1 MRLKRLLQRKKQ
13 QLENLQ
19 PKNQL
24 IRLRKPLQKKKK
36 KAKSSTKTVKSSS
49 KKETSKVT
57 ASKQLESNESYS
69 SKDILTEAS
78 VSSKATRKT
87 TAASKKASS
96 SKRTA
101 KTSSTKTTK
110 KTTTSR
116 STTRKK
122 KLSADEITSTTNLT
136 QKIEVIEYYDLPYR
150 YNQTVVRV
158 LAQTPTTLFIYWDIS
173 DIDRANFVKQ
183 YGEDFFNNTKP
194 VLVIHNNTMHYSFEI
209 EIDDFANSWYLHV
222 NDANCEYTV
231 ELGRKP
237 KYYNSEKHVNI
248 QNDYLYVTSS
258 NVIEAPNDHV
268 LFDRNIKNVYFKD
281 VKTNIVTAKDITSI
295 SFLRNIGRIYNLY
308 DLQSDFNKNSW
319 IDSNHWQLDLNNPS
333 SSSSTFKQIFMS
345 ASLFSAGTFI
355 RFNSCENY
363 RYTYLSTFQLCVCI
377 PFTNQERT
385 N

>member
-1 MRLKRLLQRKKQ
+1 MPRK
-13 QLENLQ
+13 
-19 PKNQL
+19 
-24 IRLRKPLQKKKK
+24 
-36 KAKSSTKTVKSSS
+36 
-49 KKETSKVT
+49 T
-57 ASKQLESNESYS
+57 ASKTENTELNE
-69 SKDILTEAS
+69 TEKPVVEKKTTTRKAS
-78 VSSKATRKT
+78 TTKSTSKASKASTSKT
-87 TAASKKASS
+87 KSTKASTSKKTETKKTSS
-96 SKRTA
+96 SKRT
-101 KTSSTKTTK
+101 TRPSSTKATK
-110 KTTTSR
+110 KTATSR

-136 QKIEVIEYYDLPYR
+136 QKIEVVEYYDLPYR

-173 DIDRANFVKQ
+173 DVDRANFVKQ

-194 VLVIHNNTMHYSFEI
+194 ILVIHNNTMHYSFEI

-333 SSSSTFKQIFMS
+333 SSSSTFK
-345 ASLFSAGTFI
+345 
-355 RFNSCENY
+355 
-363 RYTYLSTFQLCVCI
+363 
-377 PFTNQERT
+377 
-385 N
+385 

>member
-1 MRLKRLLQRKKQ
+1 MPRKTASK
-13 QLENLQ
+13 LENTEL
-19 PKNQL
+19 NEME
-24 IRLRKPLQKKKK
+24 KPVVEKKTTAK
-36 KAKSSTKTVKSSS
+36 KSSTTKSTSKTSKASTSKTKSTKSSS
-49 KKETSKVT
+49 AKATTKATTSKKSET
-57 ASKQLESNESYS
+57 K
-69 SKDILTEAS
+69 
-78 VSSKATRKT
+78 KT
-87 TAASKKASS
+87 SS

-101 KTSSTKTTK
+101 KPSSTKATK
-110 KTTTSR
+110 KTATSR

-122 KLSADEITSTTNLT
+122 KLSGDEITSTTNLT

-173 DIDRANFVKQ
+173 DVDRANFVKQ

-231 ELGRKP
+231 ELGRRP

-268 LFDRNIKNVYFKD
+268 LFDRNVKNVYFKD

-333 SSSSTFKQIFMS
+333 SSSSTFK
-345 ASLFSAGTFI
+345 
-355 RFNSCENY
+355 
-363 RYTYLSTFQLCVCI
+363 
-377 PFTNQERT
+377 
-385 N
+385 

>member
-1 MRLKRLLQRKKQ
+1 M
-13 QLENLQ
+13 
-19 PKNQL
+19 
-24 IRLRKPLQKKKK
+24 
-36 KAKSSTKTVKSSS
+36 
-49 KKETSKVT
+49 
-57 ASKQLESNESYS
+57 
-69 SKDILTEAS
+69 
-78 VSSKATRKT
+78 
-87 TAASKKASS
+87 
-96 SKRTA
+96 
-101 KTSSTKTTK
+101 
-110 KTTTSR
+110 
-116 STTRKK
+116 
-122 KLSADEITSTTNLT
+122 
-136 QKIEVIEYYDLPYR
+136 PYR

-173 DIDRANFVKQ
+173 DVDRANFVKQ

-319 IDSNHWQLDLNNPS
+319 IDSNHWKLDLKNPS
-333 SSSSTFKQIFMS
+333 SSSSTFK
-345 ASLFSAGTFI
+345 
-355 RFNSCENY
+355 
-363 RYTYLSTFQLCVCI
+363 
-377 PFTNQERT
+377 
-385 N
+385 

>member
-1 MRLKRLLQRKKQ
+1 MPRKTASK
-13 QLENLQ
+13 LENTEL
-19 PKNQL
+19 NE
-24 IRLRKPLQKKKK
+24 IEKPVVEKKTTAK
-36 KAKSSTKTVKSSS
+36 KSSTAKPTSKTSKASTSKTKSTKSSS
-49 KKETSKVT
+49 AKVTTKATTSKKSET
-57 ASKQLESNESYS
+57 
-69 SKDILTEAS
+69 
-78 VSSKATRKT
+78 
-87 TAASKKASS
+87 KKASS
-96 SKRTA
+96 SKRTT
-101 KTSSTKTTK
+101 KTSSTKATK
-110 KTTTSR
+110 KTATSR

-173 DIDRANFVKQ
+173 DIDRANFVKH

-231 ELGRKP
+231 ELGRRP

-319 IDSNHWQLDLNNPS
+319 IDSNHLKLDLKNPS
-333 SSSSTFKQIFMS
+333 SSSSTFK
-345 ASLFSAGTFI
+345 
-355 RFNSCENY
+355 
-363 RYTYLSTFQLCVCI
+363 
-377 PFTNQERT
+377 
-385 N
+385 

>member
-1 MRLKRLLQRKKQ
+1 MPKKTASK
-13 QLENLQ
+13 LENTEL
-19 PKNQL
+19 NE
-24 IRLRKPLQKKKK
+24 IEKPVVEKKTTAK
-36 KAKSSTKTVKSSS
+36 KSSTTKPTSKTSKASTSKTKSTKSSS
-49 KKETSKVT
+49 AKATTKATTSKKSET
-57 ASKQLESNESYS
+57 K
-69 SKDILTEAS
+69 
-78 VSSKATRKT
+78 KT
-87 TAASKKASS
+87 SS
-96 SKRTA
+96 SKRTT
-101 KTSSTKTTK
+101 KTSSTKATK
-110 KTTTSR
+110 KTATSR

-173 DIDRANFVKQ
+173 DVDRANFVKQ
-183 YGEDFFNNTKP
+183 YGKDFFNNTKP

-231 ELGRKP
+231 ELGRRP

-258 NVIEAPNDHV
+258 NVIEAPNDHI
-268 LFDRNIKNVYFKD
+268 LFDRNVKNVYFKD

-333 SSSSTFKQIFMS
+333 SSSSTFK
-345 ASLFSAGTFI
+345 
-355 RFNSCENY
+355 
-363 RYTYLSTFQLCVCI
+363 
-377 PFTNQERT
+377 
-385 N
+385 